1 MIDSLNFSV
10 QEVNKNQ
17 IYNFHSTFRRCSKD
31 YIYTL
36 KYKGIHFNYYLLHRV
51 LTLSTHTY
59 AVLGRNNVKENDII
73 EYLNNI
79 ETIIK
84 EVVNIDK
91 IDLRLTRCDYCID
104 LKVSSEEELKEIFIL
119 LNKHHKKFKYI
130 VAKQDYLN
138 SIYLCK
144 PKGSIGINIYDKFS
158 QILND
163 YNYEDENFR
172 NVIRVELQLKKWQIR
187 KLYKKQDI
195 ARNIKK
201 YWCRETMEQ
210 QYFDY
215 LKDYLYLG
223 DYYKL
228 SKAKEIILSS
238 SYSKTIKQGLIKFIV
253 DVNIYGMTPTS
264 KRFSY
269 NTSKKYIQ
277 LLNNLKVNPITI
289 NDDCNIDMIENILNR
304 AKKVA
309 EVTAFNHTKN

>member
-10 QEVNKNQ
+10 QGVNKNQ

-51 LTLSTHTY
+51 LTLTTHTSK
-59 AVLGRNNVKENDII
+59 VLGRNNVREDDII

-163 YNYEDENFR
+163 YNYENENFR
-172 NVIRVELQLKKWQIR
+172 NVIRIELQLKKWQIR
-187 KLYKKQDI
+187 KLYK
-195 ARNIKK
+195 
-201 YWCRETMEQ
+201 
-210 QYFDY
+210 
-215 LKDYLYLG
+215 
-223 DYYKL
+223 
-228 SKAKEIILSS
+228 SKI
-238 SYSKTIKQGLIKFIV
+238 
-253 DVNIYGMTPTS
+253 
-264 KRFSY
+264 
-269 NTSKKYIQ
+269 
-277 LLNNLKVNPITI
+277 
-289 NDDCNIDMIENILNR
+289 
-304 AKKVA
+304 
-309 EVTAFNHTKN
+309 

>member
-1 MIDSLNFSV
+1 MIDSLNFSIQMV
-10 QEVNKNQ
+10 YPNY
-17 IYNFHSTFRRCSKD
+17 IYNFHNTFRRCSKEP
-31 YIYTL
+31 IYT
-36 KYKGIHFNYYLLHRV
+36 YNYHGIHFNYYERPHI
-51 LTLSTHTY
+51 LTLTTHTSK
-59 AVLGRNNVKENDII
+59 VLGRSNVKEDDII

-84 EVVNIDK
+84 EIVNIDK

-104 LKVSSEEELKEIFIL
+104 LRVSSREELKEIFIL

-158 QILND
+158 QILNED
-163 YNYEDENFR
+163 NYEDENFR
-172 NVIRVELQLKKWQIR
+172 NVIRIELQLKKWKIR
-187 KLYKKQDI
+187 RLYKKQDI

-201 YWCRETMEQ
+201 YWCRKTMEQ

-277 LLNNLKVNPITI
+277 LLNDLKVNPITI

-309 EVTAFNHTKN
+309 EVTTFNNTKN